1 MLFDRKHQ
9 LCRKLDSLAMYNDKG
24 IDWRRDSPD
33 QTQAHRTAAISE
45 IRELVH
51 KLGPDELP
59 SGFLEA
65 LESGAVET
73 DGSGTFV
80 EQVKAHFRQL
90 R

>member
-1 MLFDRKHQ
+1 
-9 LCRKLDSLAMYNDKG
+9 MYNDKG

-33 QTQAHRTAAISE
+33 QTQAHRTAAISV
-45 IRELVH
+45 IRELAL
-51 KLGPDELP
+51 KIDSNELP
-59 SGFLEA
+59 PGFLEA